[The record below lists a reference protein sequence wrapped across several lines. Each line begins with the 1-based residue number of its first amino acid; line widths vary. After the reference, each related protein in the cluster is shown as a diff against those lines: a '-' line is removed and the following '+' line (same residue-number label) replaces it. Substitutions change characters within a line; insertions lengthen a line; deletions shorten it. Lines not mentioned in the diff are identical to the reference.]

1 MRVGYTGASRPLAVG
16 QQEVRVWCLIAIA
29 IASSAP
35 PTDCSL
41 VTWNACSQK
50 AGEINRQNW
59 REDVATVPYVLLCI
73 SSQKRAIYLQAQLVE
88 KAIGNK

>member
-1 MRVGYTGASRPLAVG
+1 M
-16 QQEVRVWCLIAIA
+16 WCLIAIA

-41 VTWNACSQK
+41 MSWTACSMI
-50 AGEINRQNW
+50 AGEKNRKNW
-59 REDVATVPYVLLCI
+59 REDVDTIPYVHLCI

-88 KAIGNK
+88 RVINK